1 MALLEAG
8 LSRKVY
14 IKMGGKSM
22 AGMGATVTSGGQML
36 CSQQWLRWLPTGK
49 FREQHTNVKF
59 LVC

>member
-22 AGMGATVTSGGQML
+22 AGMGASDLWRTGALQ
-36 CSQQWLRWLPTGK
+36 PTMAAVASHWEVQGTA
-49 FREQHTNVKF
+49 H
-59 LVC
+59 